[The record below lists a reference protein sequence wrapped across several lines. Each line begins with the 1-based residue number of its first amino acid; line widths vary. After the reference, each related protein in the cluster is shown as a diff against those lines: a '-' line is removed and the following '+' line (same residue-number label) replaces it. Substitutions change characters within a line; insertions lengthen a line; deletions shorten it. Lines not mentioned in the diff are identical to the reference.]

1 MKTKSTWTTVF
12 VIAILFLSGCAA
24 TTQGIHTSLMRNI
37 NSGSPD
43 VRVDQFGSGETPAIV
58 VTGCGG
64 KTVTV
69 RVYNTFSGLVVHE
82 VTEDVA
88 QNRAQWWSLTD
99 IPNGSYQAGL
109 VIAGSTVGAANFVVR
124 R

>member
-1 MKTKSTWTTVF
+1 MTKSAWTTVL

-24 TTQGIHTSLMRNI
+24 TTQEIHTSRTSNV

-43 VRVDQFGSGETPAIV
+43 VRVDLFGSGETPAV
-58 VTGCGG
+58 VATGCGG

-69 RVYNTFSGLVVHE
+69 SVYNTFSGQVVHE
-82 VTEDVA
+82 VTGDVA
-88 QNRAQWWSLTD
+88 QNRAQWWPLKD
-99 IPNGSYQAGL
+99 MPNGSYQAGL